1 MMIGW
6 TNQRKWKGMQKKVGK
21 RKMSILLISIMNQNI
36 PNSSFII
43 TSNYSFLSAS
53 NGQVVTS
60 CLVGGCQQ
68 GNRKRQDDTV
78 QNMARLT
85 QKQTECKLPETES
98 DRGGRLSLA
107 VQPVYKS
114 NTKGGVQS

>member
-1 MMIGW
+1 
-6 TNQRKWKGMQKKVGK
+6 MQKKVGK

-60 CLVGGCQQ
+60 CLVGGCQ
-68 GNRKRQDDTV
+68 
-78 QNMARLT
+78 
-85 QKQTECKLPETES
+85 
-98 DRGGRLSLA
+98 
-107 VQPVYKS
+107 
-114 NTKGGVQS
+114 